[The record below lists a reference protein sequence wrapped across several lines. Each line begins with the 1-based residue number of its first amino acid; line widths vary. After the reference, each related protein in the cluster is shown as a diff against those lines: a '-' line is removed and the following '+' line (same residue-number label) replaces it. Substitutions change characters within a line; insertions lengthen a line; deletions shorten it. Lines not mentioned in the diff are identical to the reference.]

1 MTAAAKLLDLTLNDA
16 WQVVKRI
23 ERPPYGTGGTFSH
36 NYLAKNGDRI
46 AFVKAFDFSTAFEPG
61 ADTLK
66 ILGLLTASYE
76 HERDVLDHCRGRRL
90 SNVAVA
96 IGHGHVS
103 VPNMSTMEGRVYY
116 LLFEKADGDIRC
128 QMNDADAADSVWCMY
143 ALRHACLGLWQIHR
157 EFIAHQDLKPSNVL
171 CYGTREFRVSDFGR
185 SSRRGQAIW
194 YDDEDFP
201 GDRTYAPPELLYGYV
216 AEDFV
221 PRRIGTDLYMLGN
234 LAAFLFTGVN
244 VTESLMAFLDPQH
257 HWTRWNGYYQ
267 DALPYLQEAFGRFLE
282 ELETR
287 LQEDYVRSEVVPIV
301 RQLCNPDLSQ
311 RGHPK
316 GLGHHNQF
324 SLERYVSRLTNIA
337 QMLEIKTRAA
347 RRPA

>member
-1 MTAAAKLLDLTLNDA
+1 MTAASKLLGLILNDG
-16 WQVVKRI
+16 WQVVKHI

-36 NYLAKNGDRI
+36 NYLAKKGGRI
-46 AFVKAFDFSTAFEPG
+46 AFAKAFDFSTAFEPET
-61 ADTLK
+61 DTLEV
-66 ILGLLTASYE
+66 LGLLTTSYE
-76 HERDVLDHCRGRRL
+76 HERDVLEHCRGRRL

-96 IGHGHVS
+96 ISHGHVS
-103 VPNMSTMEGRVYY
+103 VPNMSAMEGRVYY

-128 QMNDADAADSVWCMY
+128 QMDDADASDAVWCMY
-143 ALRHACLGLWQIHR
+143 ALRHVCLGLWQIHR

-185 SSRRGQAIW
+185 SSRRGHAIW
-194 YDDEDFP
+194 HDDINFP

-216 AEDFV
+216 VEDFV

-244 VTESLMAFLDPQH
+244 VTESLMALLDPQH
-257 HWTRWNGYYQ
+257 HWTRWDGSYR
-267 DALPYLQEAFGRFLE
+267 DVLPYLQEAFGRFLE
-282 ELETR
+282 GLETR
-287 LQEDYVRSEVVPIV
+287 LQHDYVRSEVVQLV

-324 SLERYVSRLTNIA
+324 SLERYVSHLTNTA
-337 QMLEIKTRAA
+337 LMLDFKTMAA
-347 RRPA
+347 RRSA